1 MGLQLCLS
9 EGGDLSAYDWN
20 PIMQTILI
28 LSCFLAAASS
38 LHLLHPLFLHPSSG
52 YGLNQAHPGGGSSF
66 QHVSRLHKR
75 EAEAAPEAEADPYYG
90 HQLGWPTTVGYG
102 VQSTVYG
109 ARPYVYGKRS
119 AEADAEP
126 QYGYGFYA
134 LIGHGVNSH
143 GVLVGPGGQ
152 SPPWPTPGVG
162 QGFNSTIY
170 GSRGKRSADAEAD
183 AEADP
188 HLGYYGL
195 PLAAYHTGYPS
206 WPGVR
211 GLGFSSTC
219 WGCRGKRSAEPHGF
233 PLLAAYHHAPLPLP
247 FLHHLVPTATGEV
260 TESGAG
266 YEVKQTHG
274 LHASSFQ
281 SITRGAVEPAAE
293 EEA

>member
-75 EAEAAPEAEADPYYG
+75 EAEAAPEADADPYYGYYG
-90 HQLGWPTTVGYG
+90 HQLGWPTAVGYG
-102 VQSTVYG
+102 VHSTVYG

-119 AEADAEP
+119 AEAEAEP
-126 QYGYGFYA
+126 YGYGVY
-134 LIGHGVNSH
+134 GHGFLAH
-143 GVLVGPGGQ
+143 GNTLVGPGGL
-152 SPPWPTPGVG
+152 SPAWPTTVG
-162 QGFNSTIY
+162 LGFQSTVY
-170 GSRGKRSADAEAD
+170 GARGKRSADADAD

-211 GLGFSSTC
+211 ALGFSSTC

-266 YEVKQTHG
+266 YEVNQTHG

-281 SITRGAVEPAAE
+281 SVSRGAVEPAAE